1 MVTAAALDARDDLD
15 AAAVSMERLG
25 QLTSG
30 MWRALSHEL
39 AEAAERLDRQ
49 VDEHLDKGV
58 ADGRKRWMWHRARCL
73 RRASPPATWPST
85 IEALEALLPDLEE
98 EVRRLAASDVL
109 LGFSVEDE
117 VLVETNGGRGRSRS
131 HWRRWQADA
140 EPGADMP
147 VPAVDVWSFLWP
159 APFSPA
165 RSQVTPNLAVP
176 KGEATPDVTSVGVGV
191 VADDVLLEALSALP
205 GVLREDILPALS
217 ALGLACWNAHLADE
231 HGEDDDDDDTDDDDV
246 F

>member
-1 MVTAAALDARDDLD
+1 
-15 AAAVSMERLG
+15 MERLG

-49 VDEHLDKGV
+49 VDEHLDEVSRRAKALDVAPDAVLAAGV
-58 ADGRKRWMWHRARCL
+58 AAGHLAEHR
-73 RRASPPATWPST
+73 
-85 IEALEALLPDLEE
+85 EALEALLPNLEE

-117 VLVETNGGRGRSRS
+117 VLVEDDTVDEDDLEATAEDGT
-131 HWRRWQADA
+131 DA

-147 VPAVDVWSFLWP
+147 VPAVDVWLFLWP
-159 APFSPA
+159 APFSPT
-165 RSQVTPNLAVP
+165 RVRVTPHLAVP
-176 KGEATPDVTSVGVGV
+176 QGQATPDVASVGVGV
-191 VADDVLLEALSALP
+191 VADDVLLEALGALP

-217 ALGLACWNAHLADE
+217 ALGLACWSAHLADE
-231 HGEDDDDDDTDDDDV
+231 HSEDDDTDDDDV
-246 F
+246 C